1 MIAMLLT
8 GGHLSNSLSIHKIGK
23 VMHQMKYRTKHRED
37 GDYYYVVE
45 IPLAEIQ
52 SYLALGEN
60 EAEKETQESDNEQL
74 ELPF

>member
-1 MIAMLLT
+1 
-8 GGHLSNSLSIHKIGK
+8 
-23 VMHQMKYRTKHRED
+23 MHQLKYRIKHRED
-37 GDYYYVVE
+37 GDYFYVVE

-74 ELPF
+74 ELSF